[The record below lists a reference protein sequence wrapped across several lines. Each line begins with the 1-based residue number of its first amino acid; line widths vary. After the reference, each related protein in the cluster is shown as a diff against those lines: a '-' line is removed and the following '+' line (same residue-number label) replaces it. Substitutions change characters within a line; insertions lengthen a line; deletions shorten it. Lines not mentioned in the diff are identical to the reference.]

1 MKFALV
7 LLSLPFAVFAEP
19 DSKQEAKAPPTPLD
33 ATLTD
38 PAFFT
43 KPLAEVYQ
51 TYHKQAT
58 PEVKERQEK
67 HRAKMLE
74 KGAEVRAPVG
84 SGQSGRLG
92 QPGRAFHDPAL
103 IRPEVPD
110 PVGTWNLNRGPFAHS
125 FRAPKPCQRSISART
140 VAR

>member
-19 DSKQEAKAPPTPLD
+19 DSKQAKASPTPLD

-67 HRAKMLE
+67 HRANAR
-74 KGAEVRAPVG
+74 KGRRSSSAGGFRSKWPTGPARADF
-84 SGQSGRLG
+84 S
-92 QPGRAFHDPAL
+92 
-103 IRPEVPD
+103 
-110 PVGTWNLNRGPFAHS
+110 
-125 FRAPKPCQRSISART
+125 
-140 VAR
+140 